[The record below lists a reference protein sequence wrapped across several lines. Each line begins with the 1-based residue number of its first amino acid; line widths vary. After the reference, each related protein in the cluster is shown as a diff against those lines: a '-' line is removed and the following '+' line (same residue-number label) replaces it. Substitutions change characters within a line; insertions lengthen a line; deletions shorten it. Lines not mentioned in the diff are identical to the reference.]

1 MMERGKLDREA
12 NEKKRDLLCWHSWCN
27 SYILLLHSCLFSS
40 ETIDFQIPFL
50 LIGVLLSLCVIG
62 IGKIITVITT

>member
-27 SYILLLHSCLFSS
+27 SYILCYIHVFFERNNRFSNS
-40 ETIDFQIPFL
+40 VFIN
-50 LIGVLLSLCVIG
+50 LSTSFFVRHWNWKDYNG
-62 IGKIITVITT
+62 HY